1 MPRWRWVLTHVTRR
15 LWFRATLIG
24 LLGVAAAMLAT
35 VAENY
40 IPWDL
45 PWNIGA
51 DAVDSILAII
61 ASSMLAVTTFSL
73 NVMTSAY
80 GSAANNV
87 TPRATRLL
95 REDPVTQN
103 VLSTFIGSFLFS
115 IVGIVVLKTGAYGA
129 RGRVVL
135 FIVTIGVI
143 ALIVISL
150 LRWIDYLTHFGQVG
164 ETTKRVEDATREAI
178 EARLKAPSL
187 GGAPLLDP
195 ANEIPKAAAAVAAE
209 AIGYVEHIDMSALS
223 RWCDEADAKLYLAI
237 NPGAFVYADT
247 TLAWFKAKAGGGS
260 DKEMTAAVRKAFSIG
275 ETRSF
280 DQDPRFGLAVMSE
293 IASRALSP
301 AMNDP
306 GTAIDV
312 IGRTH
317 AAHGS
322 LGEGLRAGGA
332 ARGNPLSARA
342 CAAPDGAG
350 PVRGRLHADRAR
362 RRGDG
367 RGPAAHPEGAR
378 RARSHGG
385 RSVSRRSPLSGQSRA
400 RPRRGRS
407 HSRRRQDAA
416 PRGDARPRSRGPAR
430 ERSHSA
436 NATARLLQRPGRRS
450 GPSRRGP
457 DHGLQSWT
465 NPILPSAPFFQ
476 TYQT

>member
-1 MPRWRWVLTHVTRR
+1 MPRWRWILTHVTRR

-24 LLGVAAAMLAT
+24 MLGVAAAMLAA

-40 IPWDL
+40 IPWKL
-45 PWNIGA
+45 PWDIGA
-51 DAVDSILAII
+51 EAVDSILAII

-103 VLSTFIGSFLFS
+103 VLSTFIGSFLFG

-164 ETTKRVEDATREAI
+164 ETTKRVEEATREAI
-178 EARLKAPSL
+178 EARLKAPAL

-195 ANEIPKAAAAVAAE
+195 ANEIPKSAVAVAAE

-223 RWCDEADAKLYLAI
+223 QWCDEADAELYLTV
-237 NPGAFVYADT
+237 NPGAFVYTDT
-247 TLAWFKAKAGGGS
+247 TLASFKAKAGGS
-260 DKEMTAAVRKAFSIG
+260 ADEIAAAMRKAFSIG

-312 IGRTH
+312 IGRTTR
-317 AAHGS
+317 
-322 LGEGLRAGGA
+322 LMGLWAKGCAPEAPTEEPPYPRVHVPPLTARDLFEDAFMLIARDGA
-332 ARGNPLSARA
+332 AMIEVQLRIQKALGALARMGDEA
-342 CAAPDGAG
+342 FRAAA
-350 PVRGRLHADRAR
+350 LHQANLARDRAEA
-362 RRGDG
+362 GLTL
-367 RGPAAHPEGAR
+367 AADKIRLREATPG
-378 RARSHGG
+378 
-385 RSVSRRSPLSGQSRA
+385 
-400 RPRRGRS
+400 
-407 HSRRRQDAA
+407 
-416 PRGDARPRSRGPAR
+416 SRGAIP
-430 ERSHSA
+430 
-436 NATARLLQRPGRRS
+436 
-450 GPSRRGP
+450 
-457 DHGLQSWT
+457 
-465 NPILPSAPFFQ
+465 
-476 TYQT
+476 

>member
-223 RWCDEADAKLYLAI
+223 RWCDEADEELYLAI

-247 TLAWFKAKAGGGS
+247 TLAWFKAKAGRGS
-260 DKEMTAAVRKAFSIG
+260 DKEMTAVVRKAFSIG

-312 IGRTH
+312 IGRSTR
-317 AAHGS
+317 
-322 LGEGLRAGGA
+322 LMGLWAKGCAPEAPAETPYPRVHVPPLTAQDLFEDAFMLIARDGA
-332 ARGNPLSARA
+332 AMVEVQLRIQKALAALGRMGDEAFRAAARYQANLARDRAEAGLTLAADKMRLHEATRALGAADTRGNAIR
-342 CAAPDGAG
+342 
-350 PVRGRLHADRAR
+350 
-362 RRGDG
+362 
-367 RGPAAHPEGAR
+367 
-378 RARSHGG
+378 
-385 RSVSRRSPLSGQSRA
+385 
-400 RPRRGRS
+400 
-407 HSRRRQDAA
+407 
-416 PRGDARPRSRGPAR
+416 
-430 ERSHSA
+430 
-436 NATARLLQRPGRRS
+436 
-450 GPSRRGP
+450 
-457 DHGLQSWT
+457 
-465 NPILPSAPFFQ
+465 
-476 TYQT
+476 

>member
-1 MPRWRWVLTHVTRR
+1 MPRWRWILTHVTRR

-24 LLGVAAAMLAT
+24 MLGVAAAMLAA

-40 IPWDL
+40 IPWKL
-45 PWNIGA
+45 PWDIGA

-103 VLSTFIGSFLFS
+103 VLSTFLGSFLFG

-135 FIVTIGVI
+135 FVVTIGVI

-164 ETTKRVEDATREAI
+164 ETTKRVEEATREAI
-178 EARLKAPSL
+178 EARLKDPSL

-195 ANEIPKAAAAVAAE
+195 ANEIPKPAVAIASQ
-209 AIGYVEHIDMSALS
+209 AIGYVEHIDISALS
-223 RWCDEADAKLYLAI
+223 RWCDAADAELYLAI

-247 TLAWFKAKAGGGS
+247 TLAWFRAKADGGK
-260 DKEMTAAVRKAFSIG
+260 DEEMAAAVRESFSIG

-312 IGRTH
+312 IGRTTR
-317 AAHGS
+317 
-322 LGEGLRAGGA
+322 LMGLWAKGCA
-332 ARGNPLSARA
+332 PETPSEDPPLSARA
-342 CAAPDGAG
+342 CAAPDIA
-350 PVRGRLHADRAR
+350 
-362 RRGDG
+362 
-367 RGPAAHPEGAR
+367 
-378 RARSHGG
+378 
-385 RSVSRRSPLSGQSRA
+385 
-400 RPRRGRS
+400 
-407 HSRRRQDAA
+407 
-416 PRGDARPRSRGPAR
+416 
-430 ERSHSA
+430 
-436 NATARLLQRPGRRS
+436 
-450 GPSRRGP
+450 
-457 DHGLQSWT
+457 
-465 NPILPSAPFFQ
+465 
-476 TYQT
+476 

>member
-280 DQDPRFGLAVMSE
+280 EQDPRFGLAVMSE

-312 IGRTH
+312 IGRTTR
-317 AAHGS
+317 
-322 LGEGLRAGGA
+322 LMGLWAKGCAPEAPLEETLYPRVHVPLLTAQDLFEDAFMLIARDGA
-332 ARGNPLSARA
+332 AMVEVQLRIQKALAALGRMGDEAFRAAARYQANLARDRAEAGLTLAADKMRLHEATRALGAADTRGNAIR
-342 CAAPDGAG
+342 
-350 PVRGRLHADRAR
+350 
-362 RRGDG
+362 
-367 RGPAAHPEGAR
+367 
-378 RARSHGG
+378 
-385 RSVSRRSPLSGQSRA
+385 
-400 RPRRGRS
+400 
-407 HSRRRQDAA
+407 
-416 PRGDARPRSRGPAR
+416 
-430 ERSHSA
+430 
-436 NATARLLQRPGRRS
+436 
-450 GPSRRGP
+450 
-457 DHGLQSWT
+457 
-465 NPILPSAPFFQ
+465 
-476 TYQT
+476 

>member
-35 VAENY
+35 VAENLF
-40 IPWDL
+40 PWDL

-87 TPRATRLL
+87 TPRATKLL

-178 EARLKAPSL
+178 EARLKAP
-187 GGAPLLDP
+187 
-195 ANEIPKAAAAVAAE
+195 
-209 AIGYVEHIDMSALS
+209 AL
-223 RWCDEADAKLYLAI
+223 
-237 NPGAFVYADT
+237 
-247 TLAWFKAKAGGGS
+247 
-260 DKEMTAAVRKAFSIG
+260 
-275 ETRSF
+275 
-280 DQDPRFGLAVMSE
+280 
-293 IASRALSP
+293 
-301 AMNDP
+301 
-306 GTAIDV
+306 
-312 IGRTH
+312 
-317 AAHGS
+317 
-322 LGEGLRAGGA
+322 
-332 ARGNPLSARA
+332 
-342 CAAPDGAG
+342 
-350 PVRGRLHADRAR
+350 
-362 RRGDG
+362 
-367 RGPAAHPEGAR
+367 GAR
-378 RARSHGG
+378 RFSI
-385 RSVSRRSPLSGQSRA
+385 RRTRFRKQQPLS
-400 RPRRGRS
+400 PRRPSAMSSTSTCRLCRDGATRPTPSCISRS
-407 HSRRRQDAA
+407 IPALLSTPTRHLRGSRRRRAA
-416 PRGDARPRSRGPAR
+416 G
-430 ERSHSA
+430 
-436 NATARLLQRPGRRS
+436 ATRK
-450 GPSRRGP
+450 
-457 DHGLQSWT
+457 
-465 NPILPSAPFFQ
+465 
-476 TYQT
+476 